1 MAELRFDGR
10 VAIVTG
16 AGSGLGREYALLL
29 GARGAKVVVNDAGT
43 TPEGTGASPDLA
55 RAVAAEVTER
65 GGAAVADTHTIA
77 TPEGGA
83 AIVRGALDRFG
94 RVDILINNAGMA
106 RQAPFADL
114 SFSDLDDVLSVNLR
128 GVFCVT
134 QPAWRAMRAQ
144 GYGRILNTISGSV
157 FGFPQ
162 SAATAAAKAGLI
174 GLTRA
179 LAYEGA
185 ETGIRVN
192 ALAPVAH
199 TRILAEV
206 PDESFR
212 EWIAATCPP
221 RLVAPVAAWLVHEE
235 CPVSGE
241 LFSAGGGRT
250 ARVFLGVT
258 PGLRAGDPTPEVVR
272 DGFDSVRRES
282 GYIVPTTAVEELAY
296 FRLPR

>member
-1 MAELRFDGR
+1 MAEVRFDGR

-43 TPEGTGASPDLA
+43 TSEGTGASPEPA
-55 RAVAAEVTER
+55 RAVAAEITER
-65 GGAAVADTHTIA
+65 GGAAVADSHTIS

-83 AIVRGALDRFG
+83 AIVSAALDRFG

-106 RQAPFADL
+106 RQAAFADL
-114 SFSDLDDVLSVNLR
+114 SFGDLDDVLSVNLR

-157 FGFPQ
+157 FGFPR

-212 EWIAATCPP
+212 EWVAANCPP
-221 RLVAPVAAWLVHEE
+221 RLVAPVAAWLVHED

-241 LFSAGGGRT
+241 LFTAGGGRT
-250 ARVFLGVT
+250 ARVFMGVT
-258 PGLRAGDPTPEVVR
+258 PGLRAADPTPESVR
-272 DGFDSVRRES
+272 DGFDSVQRES
-282 GYIVPTTAVEELAY
+282 GYLVPTTAVEELAY
-296 FRLPR
+296 FQLPR